1 MIETLEVPVM
11 NQAINAYYNITAESE
26 FRERVRL
33 WEKARHDEASA
44 LHYAEQKEREKW
56 LAVVAD
62 NKAIIAEKDAEI
74 ANNKAEIAR
83 LKAELEKR

>member
-1 MIETLEVPVM
+1 M

-44 LHYAEQKEREKW
+44 LHYAEQKGEQRANEKW
-56 LAVVAD
+56 QIIVAD
-62 NKAIIAEKDAEI
+62 KDEKWKSIIAENKAIIADKD
-74 ANNKAEIAR
+74 AEIAR
-83 LKAELEKR
+83 LKTELEKR